1 MRPCQWWAESAPLGW
16 NRVKV
21 SENLG
26 ATAVALVAPVDTS
39 LLYYW
44 LEINCFSQIHT
55 AWTFNEVLVDPYPF
69 IAVKRVWID
78 QNIKGYGSTKTSLT
92 VHTVWSKKRSFKIHF
107 LIYSTDNF
115 FYQYLVLKSIAYVP
129 RVLRHNI
136 NLLNYFLIYFLRAQ
150 FCCAA
155 PPIGISIDAPQWP

>member
-1 MRPCQWWAESAPLGW
+1 MNNQ
-16 NRVKV
+16 K
-21 SENLG
+21 
-26 ATAVALVAPVDTS
+26 PV
-39 LLYYW
+39 LYYW

-107 LIYSTDNF
+107 LIQYRQFFLPILCPQKYSM
-115 FYQYLVLKSIAYVP
+115 
-129 RVLRHNI
+129 VLRHNI
-136 NLLNYFLIYFLRAQ
+136 NLLNYFLIYFLRVQ
-150 FCCAA
+150 CCCAA